1 TMFVGRMRE
10 RHRRVVLLEE
20 VSASSMEHLLEFI
33 YVARVRLR
41 EESVAGVFQRGQRM
55 VHLARLL
62 GRLCLPL
69 VDSVFFTDVLEADKL
84 VQQCNDCWA
93 LLQEA
98 RLYHVYG
105 REISSER
112 TRPRRSSGW
121 AEMIVVIGHN
131 RSDISWTSL
140 TEKLDP
146 ASGKW
151 FPSAT
156 VPGYGKCEF
165 AVCELQSHI
174 YLSGGQLNS
183 SDVWCLMPQ
192 LAQWVRVGRHKLLMA
207 RVLFAC
213 LRPQLY
219 ALGIYNGYQRLSSM
233 ECYSVFENAWKT
245 VAPPLLTVSSSALA
259 RCSGKLSIIGGAVN
273 NDRMQLSFRCSALTH
288 VSSCPFSQKCIDA
301 VSLSSTIYTAGGLLD
316 KLYCYTPRN
325 DTWSKVAELSMKL
338 VHKKQLGIL
347 SHFISSD

>member
-1 TMFVGRMRE
+1 MDFAKLYSLQSVLERCQGLLWRDFTTVSRQEEFPDVPAERVLELLDSEKLQASEEELVETML
-10 RHRRVVLLEE
+10 HW
-20 VSASSMEHLLEFI
+20 
-33 YVARVRLR
+33 ARQ
-41 EESVAGVFQRGQRM
+41 QRGQRM

-84 VQQCNDCWA
+84 VQQCNNCWA

-112 TRPRRSSGW
+112 TRPRRQSGW

-192 LAQWVRVGRHKLLMA
+192 LAQWVRVGSLQVGRQQHKKT
-207 RVLFAC
+207 C
-213 LRPQLY
+213 LRGKIRCPSCLICSTKSPSCHQW
-219 ALGIYNGYQRLSSM
+219 LSSM
-233 ECYSVFENAWKT
+233 ECYSVFENAWKP

-259 RCSGKLSIIGGAVN
+259 RCSGKLYIIGGAVN
-273 NDRMQLSFRCSALTH
+273 NDSNTN
-288 VSSCPFSQKCIDA
+288 K
-301 VSLSSTIYTAGGLLD
+301 
-316 KLYCYTPRN
+316 
-325 DTWSKVAELSMKL
+325 
-338 VHKKQLGIL
+338 
-347 SHFISSD
+347 